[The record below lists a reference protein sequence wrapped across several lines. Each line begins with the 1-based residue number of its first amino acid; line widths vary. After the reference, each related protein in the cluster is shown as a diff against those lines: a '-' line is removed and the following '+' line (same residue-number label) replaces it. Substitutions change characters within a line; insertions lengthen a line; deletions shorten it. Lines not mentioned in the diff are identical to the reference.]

1 MSTICWGAIMQKE
14 DSWKTLISQQKEVT
28 ERIEKE
34 IVRLKSE
41 DFVVENEALREEL
54 TKCKTQLAEFKQQVS
69 VLSDEN
75 RKLKDSLY
83 EQIYNEKIAILNAVS
98 KKVEAYYHSSV
109 HSPTVR
115 NCMVIIRMAYRGCTT
130 YSLWNYKG

>member
-1 MSTICWGAIMQKE
+1 MQKE

-109 HSPTVR
+109 NGEMNRLKMFENDSKHRINNIVNILKLNR
-115 NCMVIIRMAYRGCTT
+115 IDDQDEIF
-130 YSLWNYKG
+130 

>member
-1 MSTICWGAIMQKE
+1 MQKE

-41 DFVVENEALREEL
+41 DFVVENEALL
-54 TKCKTQLAEFKQQVS
+54 KSLLCKTQPAEFKQQVS

-98 KKVEAYYHSSV
+98 K
-109 HSPTVR
+109 R
-115 NCMVIIRMAYRGCTT
+115 
-130 YSLWNYKG
+130 